1 MRPAIFCFL
10 SLLTLESCCVALST
24 LKQAVKPAGRPDPSQ
39 VTRALSELQTS
50 NKRNETTPDGWLPT
64 LTAQP
69 WQPIFVAT
77 ASELKEQA
85 GGKYN
90 TGSSGRRQIFT
101 MEDENETG
109 VGQYSSI
116 FANLLFRA
124 LRFTVKGSFTMN
136 GRNMS
141 LVFETLEVRLMW
153 FIKLAISVKE
163 GSLVR
168 GWLERLRGGK
178 KGTAAEKFEKRPSV
192 YIWCYADDDMCAAQG
207 TSGSIALWGKAPN

>member
-10 SLLTLESCCVALST
+10 LLLTLESCCTALST
-24 LKQAVKPAGRPDPSQ
+24 LQQAVKPAAGRPDPSQ

-50 NKRNETTPDGWLPT
+50 NKRNEPPPDGWLPT
-64 LTAQP
+64 LTAQA

-77 ASELKEQA
+77 VSELKEQQ
-85 GGKYN
+85 GGKYYE
-90 TGSSGRRQIFT
+90 GSGGRRQIFT
-101 MEDENETG
+101 MEEGNETC
-109 VGQYSSI
+109 GQYSSI
-116 FANLLFRA
+116 FANLFFRA

-153 FIKLAISVKE
+153 FIKLAIPVKE

-168 GWLERLRGGK
+168 GCLERLRGGK
-178 KGTAAEKFEKRPSV
+178 KGTADKFEKRPSV
-192 YIWCYADDDMCAAQG
+192 YIWCYADDDVCAAQG